1 MKIDMSIYSAMEK
14 VLHIQR
20 LLVEKLGRVP
30 TLDELSQEC
39 GFDSAQVNKIL
50 SAADGFGCLSIFCIT
65 FHIIAN
71 YYILVFQVT

>member
-20 LLVEKLGRVP
+20 LLIEKLGRVP

-39 GFDSAQVNKIL
+39 GFDSCSSEQNSLVQQMVL
-50 SAADGFGCLSIFCIT
+50 DVPEHFCIT
-65 FHIIAN
+65 FLITA
-71 YYILVFQVT
+71 Y

>member
-1 MKIDMSIYSAMEK
+1 MYENRHEHLLSNGK

-50 SAADGFGCLSIFCIT
+50 SAADGFGCT
-65 FHIIAN
+65 
-71 YYILVFQVT
+71 